1 MDGSTGSKRGGRREA
16 VAVFDDV
23 GAFERAV
30 EELLAAGFPRDS
42 LSMLAGAATVEKK
55 LGHKFRR
62 VEELEDDP
70 EAPRTAFVSLRELT
84 ERETTVWNS
93 VTILPTLIAAGT
105 VVATAGPLAA
115 VIIGTA
121 VTGAALATVLTHWM
135 DDRQARWLEEQLER
149 GGILLWVTTATP
161 EQEAAALEILR
172 RHAAHDVHVHELS
185 ADEDP
190 PRSGSGSANSATSG
204 A

>member
-1 MDGSTGSKRGGRREA
+1 MGEGGGRNGTAERRREA

-23 GAFERAV
+23 AAFERAV
-30 EELLAAGFPRDS
+30 EELLAAGFPRES
-42 LSMLAGAATVEKK
+42 LSMLAGAETVERK

-70 EAPRTAFVSLRELT
+70 EAPRTAFVSLRELA

-115 VIIGTA
+115 LIIGTA
-121 VTGAALATVLTHWM
+121 VTGAALATVFTHWM
-135 DDRQARWLEEQLER
+135 DDRQARWLQEQLER
-149 GGILLWVTTATP
+149 GGILLWVRVATP
-161 EQEAAALEILR
+161 EQERRALDILA
-172 RHAAHDVHVHELS
+172 RHAAHDVHLHEL
-185 ADEDP
+185 P
-190 PRSGSGSANSATSG
+190 ATG
-204 A
+204 